1 VGKRKGKKRWEPTQ
15 RRRRFLSL
23 RAAKEQAN
31 AGDAAR
37 KYHLH
42 ICPRCYEN
50 DRVEYVKCTRPGHR
64 RTDYVNPEHSEEID
78 FVPPEQASFQVYKF
92 CVPHAR
98 EETTRLGA
106 SPPVEQD
113 VQILLALC
121 AERNISAVDALVVLI
136 EENDVPWK
144 RVISVARRAL
154 ALQEYAKCV
163 AAGERGFTHKLAK
176 KHGLNSSSLK
186 VWAKRQKKTA
196 APKRDPV

>member
-1 VGKRKGKKRWEPTQ
+1 VGKRKSKKSWEPTQ
-15 RRRRFLSL
+15 RRRRFLCL
-23 RAAKEQAN
+23 RAEKEQAN

-42 ICPRCYEN
+42 ICPRCYQN

-64 RTDYVNPEHSEEID
+64 YTGDEETAFFAPEE
-78 FVPPEQASFQVYKF
+78 ASFQVYRF

-136 EENDVPWK
+136 EENDGHGK
-144 RVISVARRAL
+144 AVISAARRAL
-154 ALQEYAKCV
+154 ALREYAKCV
-163 AAGERGFTHKLAK
+163 AAGKRGFTRALAK
-176 KHGLNSSSLK
+176 KHGLNPSSLK

-196 APKRDPV
+196 EPKHDWV